1 MLLYVGF
8 LKEMKRGKTQ
18 CVRGKTVTQSMGLT
32 DEFMCSNKLIHGPC
46 ADITLVRR
54 INSGFIL

>member
-1 MLLYVGF
+1 MWVF
-8 LKEMKRGKTQ
+8 KRRKRGKTQ